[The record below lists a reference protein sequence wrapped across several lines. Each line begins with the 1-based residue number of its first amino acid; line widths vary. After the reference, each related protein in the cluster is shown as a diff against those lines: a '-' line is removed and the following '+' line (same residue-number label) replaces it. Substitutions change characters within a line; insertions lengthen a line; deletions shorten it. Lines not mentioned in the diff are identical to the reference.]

1 MGVCGCDP
9 QTTKQM
15 LQQLYGVVQ
24 KPGAREGDSHMAT
37 DNAVSAVGKL
47 VEFQRPHVDAPAL
60 LGAWLGYLPMR
71 EDTEEACQV
80 CVCVGS
86 PGLYQHGREKE
97 DACEVCCRWPWRLPS
112 C

>member
-1 MGVCGCDP
+1 
-9 QTTKQM
+9 M

-24 KPGAREGDSHMAT
+24 KPGAREGDAHMAT

-71 EDTEEACQV
+71 EDTDEACQV
-80 CVCVGS
+80 RVSGEPFEPICLA
-86 PGLYQHGREKE
+86 PGRG
-97 DACEVCCRWPWRLPS
+97 VTWPSRRDCWRAARPRRSRLCS
-112 C
+112 

>member
-1 MGVCGCDP
+1 
-9 QTTKQM
+9 M

-24 KPGAREGDSHMAT
+24 RPGAREGDAHMAT

-47 VEFQRPHVDAPAL
+47 VEFQRAHVDAPAL

-80 CVCVGS
+80 RVS
-86 PGLYQHGREKE
+86 AKE
-97 DACEVCCRWPWRLPS
+97 LWSISARSRKGGACEACCGWPWLMCCQAARAL
-112 C
+112 